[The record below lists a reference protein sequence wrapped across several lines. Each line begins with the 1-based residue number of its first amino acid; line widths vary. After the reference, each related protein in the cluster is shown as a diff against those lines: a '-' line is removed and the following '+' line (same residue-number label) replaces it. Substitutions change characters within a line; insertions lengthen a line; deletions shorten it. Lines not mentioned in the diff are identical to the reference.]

1 MPPGSEISHKPNIT
15 EISALHNAVVDF
27 TARQKKKCQPTSL
40 ALSFAAN
47 RLQWLVHGGSE
58 ATINQDYL
66 MIYMKC
72 SFAVTTVLLGSVLC
86 AAQGSQ
92 TETDYL
98 AILLQGQKVGYAMH
112 TREADDQTVT
122 TSESFSMTLGRG
134 GQAVKVSSR
143 ETHVETA
150 AGEPLRFET
159 SMITSGI
166 EQKTSGTI
174 KDGKVSIIKEAGG
187 QTVTLQADWPQ
198 GALLSEGMRLLQ
210 VQRGLKKGD
219 VYEVQVFRPDLLSA
233 VKTQVEIKDSA
244 KIDLFGRVVDL
255 TEARMTTF
263 IQGQQIVMTSYV
275 DSDYRAMKTLV
286 PMMGMTMEM
295 VACDKN
301 FAMREDDV
309 VDFLERLSI
318 ASPMQLV
325 NLGNVSSVTY
335 ELEAAE
341 KKELTLP
348 TTSSQSVA
356 VEKGKLLV
364 TVSKPAACDGV
375 TFPYQGSD
383 PNILDALK
391 PTQYIQSDN
400 PKIIDLARHAV
411 GGTTDAATAVKQIES
426 FVAGYIQQK
435 DLSVGYASAGE
446 VAQSRQGDCTEH
458 AVLTAGMCRAVGI
471 PARVVCGIVYADT
484 FINKKSIFGG
494 HMWVE
499 AYIGDQWVGVDA
511 TRVSQDGSGRGFGP
525 GHIALALG
533 NGDPTDFFSLVN
545 TLGYFTIKSVSV
557 QKLPAAK

>member
-1 MPPGSEISHKPNIT
+1 MT
-15 EISALHNAVVDF
+15 Y
-27 TARQKKKCQPTSL
+27 KKHSL
-40 ALSFAAN
+40 VIAA
-47 RLQWLVHGGSE
+47 
-58 ATINQDYL
+58 
-66 MIYMKC
+66 
-72 SFAVTTVLLGSVLC
+72 VLLGSVLC
-86 AAQGSQ
+86 AAQDAQ

-112 TREADDQTVT
+112 TRAVEGEKVT
-122 TSESFSMTLGRG
+122 TCESFSMTLGRG
-134 GQAVKVSSR
+134 GQAVKVSSK
-143 ETHVETA
+143 ETHVETT
-150 AGEPLRFET
+150 AGQPLSFEM

-166 EQKTSGTI
+166 EQKTSGTV
-174 KDGKVSIIKEAGG
+174 KDGKVSVVKEAGG
-187 QTVTLQADWPQ
+187 QTMTLASDWPQ
-198 GALLSEGMRLLQ
+198 GALLGEGMRLAQ
-210 VQRGLKKGD
+210 VRRGLKNGD
-219 VYEVQVFRPDLLSA
+219 VYEVEVFRPDLLAA
-233 VKTQVEIKDSA
+233 VKTQVEIKDTA
-244 KIDLFGRVVDL
+244 KIDLFGRVLDL
-255 TEARMTTF
+255 TEAKMTTF
-263 IQGQQIVMTSYV
+263 IQGQQIVMTSYI
-275 DSDYRAMKTLV
+275 DSNYKAMKTLV

-318 ASPMQLV
+318 SSPMQLV

-335 ELEAAE
+335 ELAATE
-341 KKELTLP
+341 DKELTLP
-348 TTSSQSVA
+348 TTSSQTVA
-356 VEKGKLLV
+356 MEKGKLLV
-364 TVSKPAACDGV
+364 TVSKAAVPEGV
-375 TFPYQGSD
+375 TFPYKDTD
-383 PNILDALK
+383 PNILEALK

-400 PKIIDLARHAV
+400 PKVIDLARHAI

-499 AYIGDQWVGVDA
+499 AFVGDRWVGVDA

-525 GHIALALG
+525 GHIALAIG

-545 TLGYFTIKSVSV
+545 TLGYFTIKSISV
-557 QKLPAAK
+557 QKLPAEK